1 LLGCSGGP
9 ARIAA
14 PEWDPSE
21 QASAAL
27 ESLDADSDGK
37 LQEGE
42 LAKAPGLAAG
52 AKHIDQ
58 DGDGALSAD
67 ELRTRFE
74 KFESAGVALRTPSY
88 VVKYRGRPIGEAD
101 VKFIPEPFLK
111 DVVEP
116 AHGKSDADGS
126 VLPTGPIEGVVGM
139 RPGYYRVEVTSPHVE
154 LPAKFKSATT
164 TTLGAEVPL
173 LTDDWAP
180 YGAEV
185 LQLAG

>member
-1 LLGCSGGP
+1 LGCSRGP

-14 PEWDPSE
+14 PEWDPSG

-52 AKHIDQ
+52 AKHIDE
-58 DGDGALSAD
+58 DGDGAVSVD
-67 ELRTRFE
+67 ELRARFE
-74 KFESAGVALRTPSY
+74 MFESAGVALRTPSF
-88 VVKYRGRPIGEAD
+88 VVKYRGRPLAEAD
-101 VKFIPEPFLK
+101 VKFVPEPFLK

-116 AHGKSDADGS
+116 AHGNSDADGS

-139 RPGYYRVEVTSPHVE
+139 RPGYYRVEVSSPHVE
-154 LPAKFKSATT
+154 LPAKFNSATT
-164 TTLGAEVPL
+164 LGVEVPL
-173 LTDDWAP
+173 PTDDWAP

-185 LQLAG
+185 LQLAE